1 LHSSSG
7 QDTEKSVAKDAVRN
21 WWTRLLARFGQF
33 CIRRASISRGG
44 FVYLPPRDEVGAT
57 YVPQESVLLYLL
69 TRSLGKS
76 RREQF
81 NTDLKLVAGAIRLG
95 IVDQPTVEVLVL
107 RAVRHRAAAVRPDA
121 YVLLDSDQKH
131 YDSEEANEATPAD
144 VE

>member
-1 LHSSSG
+1 
-7 QDTEKSVAKDAVRN
+7 VAKDSVRN

-44 FVYLPPRDEVGAT
+44 FVYLPPRDGLGAT

-69 TRSLGKS
+69 TRSHLNP
-76 RREQF
+76 REYIS
-81 NTDLKLVAGAIRLG
+81 DLKMVAGAIRLG
-95 IVDQPTVEVLVL
+95 IIDQPTVEVLVM

-121 YVLLDSDQKH
+121 YVLLDSDQTREVH
-131 YDSEEANEATPAD
+131 GEAASAD